1 VAVTRPL
8 RARLTRDETGATAVV
23 VGLSMT
29 ALMGGAALA
38 LDIGLWYN
46 DKRIAQGAADSA
58 AYSAAVDYAAGD
70 TAANVAATAKAIA
83 AQYGQVD
90 GSDGVTVTVNRPPQ
104 SGTHMSAAGAI
115 EVIIKRTETPFF
127 SGFFTSS
134 TAVASRAVAIP
145 ASSSSSDK
153 YCVLALDSSSA
164 TTVSTAGVS
173 ASNGVT
179 IDLSTCGLQVN
190 ATGSDALYVT
200 GGATI
205 KAATV
210 SVGGSYTV
218 SNGGSLQVSGT
229 TTTSAPTM
237 ADPYANVAVPAPGS
251 CAATNSW
258 GAGGTFTI
266 SPGTYCNGMTIS
278 NGAKVT
284 MTAGVYIVDRGS
296 FRLTG
301 GATLTATAGVTI
313 VLTSSSG
320 SNYATASIDN
330 GSTINL
336 TAPSGGATKGLAFFQ
351 DRRAAASGTDNF
363 AGGTSMTVNGAF
375 YFPAQMVNFSNG
387 ATAATCT
394 QLIAYRVTYTGGAK
408 FMDNCTAFGTT
419 EIGSSTTATSLV
431 E

>member
-1 VAVTRPL
+1 MTKPL
-8 RARLTRDETGATAVV
+8 HGRLACDKTGATAVV
-23 VGLSMT
+23 VGLSMS

-38 LDIGLWYN
+38 LDVGLWYN

-58 AYSAAVDYAAGD
+58 AFSAAVDYAAGD
-70 TAANVAATAKAIA
+70 TAANVKATAKAIA

-90 GSDGVTVTVNRPPQ
+90 GTGGVAVTVNTPPK
-104 SGTHMSAAGAI
+104 SGTHTTTTGAI
-115 EVIIKRTETPFF
+115 EVIIQRTETPFF
-127 SGFFTSS
+127 SSFFTSAA
-134 TAVASRAVAIP
+134 AVASRAVAVP
-145 ASSSSSDK
+145 ASTSSSGQ

-179 IDLSTCGLQVN
+179 IDISTCGLQVN

-210 SVGGSYTV
+210 SLSGNYTV
-218 SNGGSLQVSGT
+218 SNGGSLQVSGA

-237 ADPYANVAVPAPGS
+237 ADPYANVTVPTPGS

-258 GAGGTFTI
+258 GSGGTYTI
-266 SPGTYCNGMTIS
+266 SPGTFCNGMTIS

-284 MTAGVYIVDRGS
+284 MNAGVYIVDRGS
-296 FRLTG
+296 FYLTG

-330 GSTINL
+330 GTTINI
-336 TAPSGGATKGLAFFQ
+336 TAPSSGATKGLAFFQ
-351 DRRAAASGTDNF
+351 DRRAAATGTDNF
-363 AGGTSMTVNGAF
+363 AGGTSMTVNGAL

-408 FMDNCTAFGTT
+408 LMDNCTGFGTT
-419 EIGSSTTATSLV
+419 EIGSSTTATALV

>member
-1 VAVTRPL
+1 MAMKPPL
-8 RARLTRDETGATAVV
+8 RARLARNESGATAVV

-83 AQYGQVD
+83 AQYGQLD
-90 GSDGVTVTVNRPPQ
+90 GSNGVTVTVNRPPQ
-104 SGTHMSAAGAI
+104 SGTHMSTTGAI
-115 EVIIKRTETPFF
+115 EIIIRRTETPLF
-127 SGFFTSS
+127 SSFFTNSA
-134 TAVASRAVAIP
+134 AVASRAVAVP
-145 ASSSSSDK
+145 ATSSTGPK
-153 YCVLALDSSSA
+153 YCVLALDPAAA

-173 ASNGVT
+173 ASNGVV
-179 IDLSTCGLQVN
+179 IDMSTCGLQVN
-190 ATGSDALYVT
+190 ATGSDALYVS

-210 SVGGSYTV
+210 SISGNYTI
-218 SNGGSLQVSGT
+218 SNGASLQVSGT
-229 TTTSAPTM
+229 TTTSAPTV
-237 ADPYANVAVPAPGS
+237 ADPYATVTVPTPGT

-258 GAGGTFTI
+258 GGGGTYTI

-278 NGAKVT
+278 NGATVT
-284 MTAGVYIVDRGS
+284 MNAGVYIVDRGTFS
-296 FRLTG
+296 LTG
-301 GATLTATAGVTI
+301 GATLIATAGVTI

-320 SNYATASIDN
+320 SNYATASISN
-330 GSTINL
+330 GTTINI
-336 TAPSGGATKGLAFFQ
+336 TAPSSGATKGLAFFQ
-351 DRRAAASGTDNF
+351 DRRAEASGADNF
-363 AGGTSMTVNGAF
+363 AGGSSTTVNGAI

-387 ATAATCT
+387 ASVATCT

-408 FMDNCTAFGTT
+408 FMDDCTGYGTT
-419 EIGSSTTATSLV
+419 EIGSSATATSLV

>member
-1 VAVTRPL
+1 MTLPL
-8 RARLTRDETGATAVV
+8 RSRLVRDDTGATAVV

-70 TAANVAATAKAIA
+70 SAANVTATAKAIA

-90 GSDGVTVTVNRPPQ
+90 GSNGVTVTVNRPPQ
-104 SGTHMSAAGAI
+104 SGTHIATTGAI
-115 EVIIKRTETPFF
+115 EVVIRRTETPFF
-127 SGFFTSS
+127 SSFFTN
-134 TAVASRAVAIP
+134 TAAVASRAVAVA
-145 ASSSSSDK
+145 ASSSTGPK
-153 YCVLALDSSSA
+153 YCVLALDSASA

-173 ASNGVT
+173 ATNGVV
-179 IDLSTCGLQVN
+179 IDMSTCGLQVN
-190 ATGSDALYVT
+190 ATGSDALYIT
-200 GGATI
+200 GGAVI

-210 SVGGSYTV
+210 SLSGNYTV

-237 ADPYANVAVPAPGS
+237 ADPYANVAVPTPGA

-258 GAGGTFTI
+258 GAGGTYTI
-266 SPGTYCNGMTIS
+266 SPGTFCNGMTIS
-278 NGAKVT
+278 NGAHVT
-284 MTAGVYIVDRGS
+284 MNAGVYIVDRGS
-296 FRLTG
+296 FYLTG

-320 SNYATASIDN
+320 SNYATAAIDN
-330 GSTINL
+330 GTTINI
-336 TAPSGGATKGLAFFQ
+336 TAPSSGATKGLAFFQ
-351 DRRAAASGTDNF
+351 DRRAAASGVENF
-363 AGGTSMTVNGAF
+363 AGGTTMNVNGAL

-387 ATAATCT
+387 ASAATCT

-408 FMDNCTAFGTT
+408 FMDNCTGYGTT
-419 EIGSSTTATSLV
+419 EIGSATTATTLV